1 MNGVIRLYRAER
13 WLYLHKL
20 TPLAMVIKVAIR
32 CMGGVIPYQA
42 DIGKGTFFTE
52 RLYCCWYAR
61 EAREI

>member
-32 CMGGVIPYQA
+32 CMGGGNTLPS
-42 DIGKGTFFTE
+42 
-52 RLYCCWYAR
+52 
-61 EAREI
+61 